1 MSKSSA
7 GRHSKDHV
15 YSDDVPRIELLRGA
29 RAEPVYD
36 ARRPFHSLAHTQA
49 DIVTKNRARIRVGV
63 PGVFPRRVLETVNK
77 STLDEPISE
86 AYRAAPHV
94 KLTPVVKRT
103 LFLFTF
109 SPVIKLT
116 GRVKK

>member
-1 MSKSSA
+1 MELAENLVVRKQKLKAAALKVWRNSSKS
-7 GRHSKDHV
+7 
-15 YSDDVPRIELLRGA
+15 YT
-29 RAEPVYD
+29 AEK
-36 ARRPFHSLAHTQA
+36 S
-49 DIVTKNRARIRVGV
+49 RARLLTGV
-63 PGVFPRRVLETVNK
+63 PGVFHGEYLNGQGVNF
-77 STLDEPISE
+77 DEPILD

-109 SPVIKLT
+109 SPVMKLI